1 MFVGLAG
8 DRCEALLSSPS
19 STPFQHLR
27 CMALLGGILAHVCG
41 WMADYVSVLQGEQ
54 ARLGSAVLWLF
65 DGATIIVEAT
75 HGIIKYGESGGE
87 RLVDLGCV
95 VTVWLW
101 DGLVVGN
108 STQPCQASEGWIV
121 VTNDEREQVCAIEAR
136 L

>member
-41 WMADYVSVLQGEQ
+41 WMADYVTVLQGEQ
-54 ARLGSAVLWLF
+54 ARLSSAVLWLF

-75 HGIIKYGESGGE
+75 HGIIKYGELGGE
-87 RLVDLGCV
+87 RVDIWAAWSHHGFAIGLFRALVHSCV
-95 VTVWLW
+95 W
-101 DGLVVGN
+101 
-108 STQPCQASEGWIV
+108 ASEGFKLWFQHE
-121 VTNDEREQVCAIEAR
+121 TSVCN
-136 L
+136 